1 MDVLKW
7 ISQRRTEAGA
17 MRKLREEFGRMLRAS
32 EQVFRDGA
40 AVFLGET
47 PLSEVREQ
55 VFATDKQVNKGE
67 RSIRREIVVHAA
79 VHHGL
84 DFIQS
89 LILMSIV
96 KDAERLGDYG
106 KNLFDLAEMSPEP
119 CSGTH
124 REHVT
129 VLRDRLLLLFQ
140 ECLKVLESNDEEQ
153 AKQILCSAT
162 ALEDRCDEA
171 IKRFVKLEDDA
182 GNMVA
187 TYVLAYRYFKRV
199 ASHLRNITSSVV
211 QPVHKLDF
219 TSKITGRPESKE

>member
-1 MDVLKW
+1 MP
-7 ISQRRTEAGA
+7 
-17 MRKLREEFGRMLRAS
+17 KLREEFVQMVRAS

-40 AVFLGET
+40 AVFLGEAQS
-47 PLSEVREQ
+47 SEVREQ
-55 VFATDKQVNKGE
+55 VFATDKRVNKGE
-67 RSIRREIVVHAA
+67 RNIRREIVVHEA
-79 VHHGL
+79 VHRGL
-84 DFIQS
+84 DFVQS

-124 REHVT
+124 REQFT
-129 VLRDRLLLLFQ
+129 VLRDRLLSLFR
-140 ECLKVLESNDEEQ
+140 ECCSVLKSFDEEQ
-153 AKQILCSAT
+153 AKRALCSAT

-171 IKRFVKLEDDA
+171 IKRFVQLEEDA

-199 ASHLRNITSSVV
+199 ASHLRNIISSVV